1 MPLAPQV
8 TRRLYTL
15 GGTALLTG
23 LIFLANVA
31 TPGTIKLGL
40 LYLVPLLLVT
50 WYDSALWAVV
60 LTLVTVVLRLQVEF
74 VQVPGDS
81 LTIAMLNQLTY
92 VAVAGI
98 VIFAF
103 RHIRRT
109 QEQLQDLAIHDSL
122 TRVRNTR
129 SFTERL
135 AEELKRSRRYSRPL
149 ALLYLDL
156 DDFKAINDSR
166 GHQTGDAVLKLV
178 ADAIRRE
185 IRQADVLGRLGGDEF
200 AVLMPETDGP
210 LAEAAAARLALG
222 IRAVFQGNPPVTAS
236 IGVVSCSTSE
246 ASPDD
251 VLRQAD
257 RAMYEAK
264 RKGKDQ
270 AVKVV
275 M

>member
-1 MPLAPQV
+1 MPLSPQV

-109 QEQLQDLAIHDSL
+109 QEQLEDLAIHDPL

-185 IRQADVLGRLGGDEF
+185 IRQADVLGRLG
-200 AVLMPETDGP
+200 
-210 LAEAAAARLALG
+210 
-222 IRAVFQGNPPVTAS
+222 
-236 IGVVSCSTSE
+236 
-246 ASPDD
+246 
-251 VLRQAD
+251 
-257 RAMYEAK
+257 
-264 RKGKDQ
+264 
-270 AVKVV
+270 
-275 M
+275 